1 MIRKLKTLVPALAV
15 LALASTSTFAQGAA
29 ENSGHFSMSDN
40 AWKAIAAGFAMSIAA
55 YGAASA
61 QGKGLAAACTAT
73 ARNPQAGGRI
83 FTMMLLG
90 LAFIE
95 SLVLFTFLVCYTK
108 ILA

>member
-1 MIRKLKTLVPALAV
+1 MIRKYLHAAPALAV
-15 LALASTSTFAQGAA
+15 LALASVSTFAQDAA
-29 ENSGHFSMSDN
+29 VAHGGITDN
-40 AWKAIAAGFAMSIAA
+40 AFKYLAAGIGMGFAAAIAAFAQSRGIAA
-55 YGAASA
+55 SV
-61 QGKGLAAACTAT
+61 TAT

-95 SLVLFTFLVCYTK
+95 SLVLFTFLVCYGK